1 MSYLLRSMLY
11 VPSYNEKFIQ
21 KALESEADAI
31 IFDFEDSCPLEK
43 EEEGRS
49 LVRDYLNRGALRG
62 HQVILRVNELGT
74 PSLKKDLTLLECPDI
89 LGLMPPKI
97 STATDMKEFDRLV
110 SEKEHEYGL
119 HEGSVKFT
127 PLIETAGAVI
137 NMDAIAQASD
147 RIIALTFG
155 GEDFLDSV
163 WGVHSEPPV
172 AFNVPRAILVMV
184 ARKNGMLPID
194 TPYLD
199 LKNEDGYR
207 AEERVSAAMGFAGD
221 LLVNPRQIPWANE
234 VFSPSAEE
242 ITHARKVVAAVQ
254 ETLKSGGSI
263 AVLEEKMIGPPM
275 RKRAEKIVALADLIE
290 GKTGHAL

>member
-1 MSYLLRSMLY
+1 MNYLLRSMLY

-43 EEEGRS
+43 EEEGRQ
-49 LVRDYLNRGALRG
+49 LVRAFLNRGALQGR
-62 HQVILRVNELGT
+62 QVILRVNELGT
-74 PSLKKDLTLLECPDI
+74 ASLEKDLELLACPNI
-89 LGLMPPKI
+89 LGLMPPKV
-97 STATDMKEFDRLV
+97 STAEEMKEFDRLV
-110 SEKEHEYGL
+110 AEKEREYGL
-119 HEGSVKFT
+119 EAGSVKFT
-127 PLIETAGAVI
+127 PLIETAGAVV

-172 AFNVPRAILVMV
+172 AFDVPRAMLVMV
-184 ARKNGMLPID
+184 ARKNGLLPID

-199 LKNEDGYR
+199 LKNEEGYR
-207 AEERVSAAMGFAGD
+207 AEEGISAAMGFAGD

-242 ITHARKVVAAVQ
+242 IGHARRVVAAVE

-263 AVLEEKMIGPPM
+263 AVLDGKMIGPPM
-275 RKRAEKIVALADLIE
+275 RKRAEKVVALADMIE
-290 GKTGHAL
+290 EKTGHAL